1 MRGTG
6 FGGRRVCTRGVSAR
20 RVGLAVGRPRDV
32 EKEPNKSQ
40 RESSRGK
47 KRWESEV
54 EGEGGKDKQVVISAD
69 DGMIR
74 GVVY

>member
-1 MRGTG
+1 M
-6 FGGRRVCTRGVSAR
+6 SAR

-32 EKEPNKSQ
+32 EEEPNKSQ

-54 EGEGGKDKQVVISAD
+54 EEEGRKDKQVVISAD